1 MGLSR
6 NGTNR
11 AACVFFRALAWCESS
26 QAQKNVQP
34 QVEPVVRKFD
44 RPHQGKDTATA
55 TDHTLLR
62 CWHTPLTAQSPLQLI
77 SHFVP
82 CALSSSKIIKT
93 YHIYIIFTYCI
104 RTASRPS
111 HVHGMKPSGMLQPFL
126 HNAQAGIPAP
136 SGPERLCISF
146 CSAFPTAQRR
156 LALTCADKLYSSWN
170 QLVEMRRFPSPRLC
184 HVQRMPAGV
193 PHVNVLCLSRKAALR
208 DGNGSNAKWTT
219 CLSQC
224 TRNGKYY
231 CIEAP
236 ETAFAIACS
245 LLILKHLETTVGQ
258 SSLTCVPT

>member
-6 NGTNR
+6 NGTKR

-34 QVEPVVRKFD
+34 QVEPGGFVVRKFD

-77 SHFVP
+77 NHFVP

-111 HVHGMKPSGMLQPFL
+111 PVHGMKPSGMLQPFL

-146 CSAFPTAQRR
+146 CSAFPTAQLR
-156 LALTCADKLYSSWN
+156 LALTCAHKL
-170 QLVEMRRFPSPRLC
+170 
-184 HVQRMPAGV
+184 
-193 PHVNVLCLSRKAALR
+193 
-208 DGNGSNAKWTT
+208 
-219 CLSQC
+219 
-224 TRNGKYY
+224 
-231 CIEAP
+231 
-236 ETAFAIACS
+236 
-245 LLILKHLETTVGQ
+245 
-258 SSLTCVPT
+258 

>member
-111 HVHGMKPSGMLQPFL
+111 HVQVVKPSGMLRPFL
-126 HNAQAGIPAP
+126 HKPQAGIPALNASVSDLP
-136 SGPERLCISF
+136 QSIPAS
-146 CSAFPTAQRR
+146 SADSALPLQQSKPQHIRHSRRVR
-156 LALTCADKLYSSWN
+156 LASK
-170 QLVEMRRFPSPRLC
+170 
-184 HVQRMPAGV
+184 
-193 PHVNVLCLSRKAALR
+193 ALR
-208 DGNGSNAKWTT
+208 LWHDT
-219 CLSQC
+219 
-224 TRNGKYY
+224 
-231 CIEAP
+231 
-236 ETAFAIACS
+236 
-245 LLILKHLETTVGQ
+245 
-258 SSLTCVPT
+258 